1 MHSLNG
7 KMLHFIANTN
17 EIASE
22 GTFFNTHSLSFCKP
36 TSTAASNHS
45 SIALDNWPCDC
56 VTFMTGINLWKLQ
69 HEDLNQPV
77 LGASSHIPLQM
88 YVILHVPCYVS
99 INYECHIILYV
110 I

>member
-1 MHSLNG
+1 
-7 KMLHFIANTN
+7 
-17 EIASE
+17 
-22 GTFFNTHSLSFCKP
+22 
-36 TSTAASNHS
+36 
-45 SIALDNWPCDC
+45 
-56 VTFMTGINLWKLQ
+56 MTGINLWKLQ